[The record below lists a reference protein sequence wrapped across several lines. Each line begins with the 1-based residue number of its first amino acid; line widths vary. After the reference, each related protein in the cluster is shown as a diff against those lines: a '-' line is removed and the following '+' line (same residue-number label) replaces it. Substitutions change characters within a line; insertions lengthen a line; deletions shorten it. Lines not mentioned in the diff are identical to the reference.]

1 MKYIGIDHIEREC
14 NGPYTFNLVTD
25 SESRFP
31 VRYLKLEPQPSL
43 GTEFHPITFAMEVVA
58 SEPPFLSKQ
67 ECPWILSYMD
77 DLRSFYNSK
86 YFPQEHAESS
96 SLNFHAGES
105 INSKVKTFAM
115 ENDAVSA
122 TRMMYA
128 IDIASS
134 ILYGSN
140 VLLRDYFTH
149 NNDTS
154 WLNEMYQLLLIDT
167 DLLDRHIYKSLEV
180 NYDKSFKT
188 LMTRSVFKDTPV
200 MVTIPEGESLTT
212 FDGQEK
218 DMILTSGTSLE
229 CTIVRFF
236 KTDLWWSNRGAI
248 EFYPTF
254 NKAIRSRLQDEP
266 LFAVEM
272 ELAKE
277 LQRSLYGA
285 KILAFVPLHWISFVY
300 HHGQWLEVGQLPVSS
315 ESDSKLPIPL
325 TTSDF
330 CNLF

>member
-1 MKYIGIDHIEREC
+1 MKYLGIDLIEREC

-25 SESRFP
+25 SESHFP
-31 VRYLKLEPQPSL
+31 VRYLKLEPQPRL

-67 ECPWILSYMD
+67 DCPWILSYLD

-86 YFPQEHAESS
+86 YFPQMHDESS
-96 SLNFHAGES
+96 SLNFHAVES
-105 INSKVKTFAM
+105 ISSKVQSFAM

-140 VLLRDYFTH
+140 VILHDYFIS
-149 NNDTS
+149 NQATS
-154 WLNEMYQLLLIDT
+154 WLNDIYKLLLIDT
-167 DLLDRHIYKSLEV
+167 EFLDRHIYTSLEV

-188 LMTRSVFKDTPV
+188 LMTRSVFKDTQV
-200 MVTIPEGESLTT
+200 MVTIPEGEALATVK
-212 FDGQEK
+212 GGEK
-218 DMILTSGTSLE
+218 DVILTSGTSLE

-272 ELAKE
+272 EIAKE
-277 LQRSLYGA
+277 LQRNLYGA
-285 KILAFVPLHWISFVY
+285 KILAFVPLHWIRFVY
-300 HHGQWLEVGQLPVSS
+300 HHGQWLEVGQFPVSI